1 MVLQK
6 QEYKRV
12 LCTDIRLIDFGSAT
26 FDQEHHSSVVST
38 RHYRAPEVL
47 LGRFQLHNTLTNH
60 SNHQYLHLLAT
71 ICMNNSREH
80 ACMHARVTFM
90 HECGGTCMHE
100 CMHAREHGCKQE
112 LILGPFEYTVDMEI
126 ANEGTVP
133 LLHCIYESVVN
144 RISRESIK
152 LE

>member
-1 MVLQK
+1 
-6 QEYKRV
+6 
-12 LCTDIRLIDFGSAT
+12 
-26 FDQEHHSSVVST
+26 
-38 RHYRAPEVL
+38 
-47 LGRFQLHNTLTNH
+47 
-60 SNHQYLHLLAT
+60 
-71 ICMNNSREH
+71 
-80 ACMHARVTFM
+80 
-90 HECGGTCMHE
+90 MHE

-152 LE
+152 LEYVMILLNSPRYMNYIVNTLSRFVACSTNCR